1 MKLLMVRI
9 NWSAFVVLFSVVLS
23 FELLKASHRF
33 YRWLLV
39 SDGCNSRNHTKSK
52 NYTLSMQVDRS
63 RKPGCIARNFS
74 TCSPSFLIVLL
85 GSLSVSFLAF
95 RSASDVDHE
104 RAV

>member
-1 MKLLMVRI
+1 MKLLVSHRIVLLMVRI

-23 FELLKASHRF
+23 FEL
-33 YRWLLV
+33 
-39 SDGCNSRNHTKSK
+39 
-52 NYTLSMQVDRS
+52 
-63 RKPGCIARNFS
+63 
-74 TCSPSFLIVLL
+74 FLIVLL